1 MSMTNTDVNTSSP
14 VEVVAENLL
23 KRIADNLDL
32 VLHGKRGQIE
42 LALVAIVSGGHLL
55 IDDVPGVGKTLLAK
69 ALALSLGTDW
79 RRVQFTSD
87 LLPTDVVGVTLF
99 NQKTGGFEFRH
110 GPVFSHILLC
120 DEINRAPEKTQA
132 ALLEAM
138 EERAVTVDAVTR
150 NLPEPFFVLAT
161 QNPIEHRGTYPLPE
175 SQLDRFVMRVSL
187 GYPDRNAS
195 KLVLDTDGS
204 DGSLTGLRSVAT
216 IDEMRWLI
224 ETARQ
229 VHVADVLKGFILD
242 LVDSTRNHA
251 AVRLGASPRGSLAL
265 IRSARARAL
274 MSGRS
279 FVTPDDIQ
287 ALAESVLAHRI
298 LLDPRA
304 SRQTDDLTVIREIV
318 KSVPVPARRSK

>member
-1 MSMTNTDVNTSSP
+1 MLFRS
-14 VEVVAENLL
+14 
-23 KRIADNLDL
+23 
-32 VLHGKRGQIE
+32 
-42 LALVAIVSGGHLL
+42 
-55 IDDVPGVGKTLLAK
+55 
-69 ALALSLGTDW
+69 
-79 RRVQFTSD
+79 FTSD

-204 DGSLTGLRSVAT
+204 DASLTRLRPVAT
-216 IDEMRWLI
+216 IDEMQWLI
-224 ETARQ
+224 ETARK
-229 VHVADVLKGFILD
+229 VHVADMLKGFILD
-242 LVDSTRNHA
+242 LVDSTRNHP

-287 ALAESVLAHRI
+287 VLAESVLAHRI

-318 KSVPVPARRSK
+318 RSVPVPVRRSK

>member
-1 MSMTNTDVNTSSP
+1 MPMTNTDVNTSSP

-23 KRIADNLDL
+23 KRIAGNLDL
-32 VLHGKRGQIE
+32 VLHGKRGPIE
-42 LALVAIVSGGHLL
+42 LALIAIVSGGHLL

-69 ALALSLGTDW
+69 ALARSLGTDW

-110 GPVFSHILLC
+110 GPVFSHVLLC

-195 KLVLDTDGS
+195 KLVLDADGS
-204 DGSLTGLRSVAT
+204 DVSLTRLRSVAT
-216 IDEMRWLI
+216 IGEMQWLI
-224 ETARQ
+224 ETARK
-229 VHVADVLKGFILD
+229 VHVADMLKGFILD
-242 LVDSTRNHA
+242 LVESTRNHP

-287 ALAESVLAHRI
+287 VLAESVLAHRI

>member
-1 MSMTNTDVNTSSP
+1 MANTDVDTSSP
-14 VEVVAENLL
+14 VEVVAESLL
-23 KRIADNLDL
+23 KRVADNLDL

-42 LALVAIVSGGHLL
+42 LALTAIVSGGHLL

-204 DGSLTGLRSVAT
+204 DASLTRLRPVAT
-216 IDEMRWLI
+216 IDEMQWLI
-224 ETARQ
+224 ETARK
-229 VHVADVLKGFILD
+229 VHVADMLKGFILD
-242 LVDSTRNHA
+242 LVDSTRNHP

-287 ALAESVLAHRI
+287 VLAESVLAHRI

-318 KSVPVPARRSK
+318 RSVPVPVRRSK